1 MPCVLGLDIG
11 TTSTIGVLIRP
22 PDETLALASRP
33 VALRSDHVG
42 WAEEDP
48 EQWWSNVG
56 EIVREL
62 LRTSG
67 VSAADIAAVG
77 VTGMLPAVVLL
88 DDAGRLLRPSIQ
100 QSDARCGAEVEELR
114 AEIDEKAFLAKAGN
128 GINQQLVA
136 AKLRWIER
144 HEPEIFARI
153 ATVFGSYD
161 YINWRL
167 TGRARHRAELGARGW
182 LRRPQDGR
190 DRRCAGRAGA
200 YPARR
205 AAAQDRLARNPRRSV
220 GAGRGGKRIKSGNAG
235 HRRRRRPYRLR
246 AWRGRRQ
253 RGRRA
258 AQVRRLGR
266 YPDRHRSCAPR
277 SAPVSRLSSEAGS
290 VRPQRMHGDGR
301 LRAQLV
307 RPPVRLRRKTGGG

>member
-33 VALRSDHVG
+33 VTLRSDHVG

-62 LRTSG
+62 LSTSG

-88 DDAGRLLRPSIQ
+88 DSAGRLLRPSIQ

-167 TGRARHRAELGARGW
+167 TGERAIEQNWALEAGFVDLATHAIDDALVALAHIPRAR
-182 LRRPQDGR
+182 P
-190 DRRCAGRAGA
+190 
-200 YPARR
+200 
-205 AAAQDRLARNPRRSV
+205 AAQGRLA
-220 GAGRGGKRIKSGNAG
+220 
-235 HRRRRRPYRLR
+235 
-246 AWRGRRQ
+246 
-253 RGRRA
+253 
-258 AQVRRLGR
+258 
-266 YPDRHRSCAPR
+266 
-277 SAPVSRLSSEAGS
+277 
-290 VRPQRMHGDGR
+290 
-301 LRAQLV
+301 
-307 RPPVRLRRKTGGG
+307 